1 MYFFFYQHVQASP
14 KLCAGL
20 CGLRSRSKHDAWRGT
35 GILVAEIGVIIEILC
50 KTIFRIAGKIGI
62 GVKIGIGLKIGIGV
76 NERNEWRS
84 VKVISVARTL
94 N

>member
-62 GVKIGIGLKIGIGV
+62 GV

-84 VKVISVARTL
+84 AKVISVARAL

>member
-1 MYFFFYQHVQASP
+1 M
-14 KLCAGL
+14 
-20 CGLRSRSKHDAWRGT
+20 
-35 GILVAEIGVIIEILC
+35 VAEIGVIIEILC

-62 GVKIGIGLKIGIGV
+62 GV

-84 VKVISVARTL
+84 AKVISVARAL